1 MTPYNLYEELKKKKE
16 RYEFKDAILK
26 AKRELT
32 VSKTVDI
39 FVTDDMIKSSYGYLD
54 YVKTG
59 TASYT
64 TEGIVI
70 GDGSKWKK
78 YRVTVRGIKDDDD
91 LIGYAVRVIRCCF
104 CGDFYF

>member
-1 MTPYNLYEELKKKKE
+1 MKELKKMKE

-32 VSKTVDI
+32 VSKTVEI
-39 FVTDDMIKSSYGYLD
+39 FVTDDLIISSYGYLD
-54 YVKTG
+54 CVKTG

-70 GDGSKWKK
+70 GDGSEWKK
-78 YRVTVRGIKDDDD
+78 YRVTVSGIKDDDD
-91 LIGYAVRVIRCCF
+91 LIGYAVRVIRYCF
-104 CGDFYF
+104 CGDFCF

>member
-1 MTPYNLYEELKKKKE
+1 MD
-16 RYEFKDAILK
+16 YEFKDAILK

-32 VSKTVDI
+32 VSKTVEI

-70 GDGSKWKK
+70 GDGSEWKK
-78 YRVTVRGIKDDDD
+78 YRVTVRNIKDDDD
-91 LIGYAVRVIRCCF
+91 FIGYAVRVIRCCF